1 MNTNELMKLLINKKG
16 LSMRGASLAM
26 GRSPNWLASTTG
38 KPGSS
43 EAATVAE
50 LAEVCGYKL
59 AAIPADDVPDT
70 ALVIDPPN
78 KEKE

>member
-1 MNTNELMKLLINKKG
+1 MNTNELMKALINKKG
-16 LSMRGASLAM
+16 LSMRGASLAL

-50 LAEVCGYKL
+50 LAEICGYKL
-59 AAIPADDVPDT
+59 AAIPADDVPDS
-70 ALVIDPPN
+70 ALVIDPPTR
-78 KEKE
+78 EE